1 MNMSL
6 RTRFSDNNV
15 VIKKDTYAL
24 TGIIMENM
32 HIDRDVNDFISC
44 PPFLISDFI
53 MHKHVLICNRKSY
66 TKK

>member
-1 MNMSL
+1 
-6 RTRFSDNNV
+6 
-15 VIKKDTYAL
+15 
-24 TGIIMENM
+24 MENM

-66 TKK
+66 TKKKILIKIYNLYIYFITIEENIKR

>member
-1 MNMSL
+1 
-6 RTRFSDNNV
+6 
-15 VIKKDTYAL
+15 
-24 TGIIMENM
+24 MENM

-66 TKK
+66 TKKKILIKIYNLYIYFIIIKENIKR

>member
-1 MNMSL
+1 
-6 RTRFSDNNV
+6 
-15 VIKKDTYAL
+15 
-24 TGIIMENM
+24 MENM

-66 TKK
+66 TKKKILIKIYNLYIYFIIIGGNIKR

>member
-1 MNMSL
+1 
-6 RTRFSDNNV
+6 
-15 VIKKDTYAL
+15 
-24 TGIIMENM
+24 MENM

-66 TKK
+66 TKKKILIKIYNLYIYFITTEENIKR

>member
-1 MNMSL
+1 
-6 RTRFSDNNV
+6 
-15 VIKKDTYAL
+15 
-24 TGIIMENM
+24 MENM

-66 TKK
+66 TKKKILIKIYNLYIYFITIEENIKG

>member
-1 MNMSL
+1 
-6 RTRFSDNNV
+6 
-15 VIKKDTYAL
+15 
-24 TGIIMENM
+24 MENM

-66 TKK
+66 TKKKILIIIYNLYIYFITIEENIKR

>member
-1 MNMSL
+1 
-6 RTRFSDNNV
+6 
-15 VIKKDTYAL
+15 
-24 TGIIMENM
+24 MENM

-66 TKK
+66 TKKKILIKIYNLYIYFITIKENIKR

>member
-1 MNMSL
+1 
-6 RTRFSDNNV
+6 
-15 VIKKDTYAL
+15 
-24 TGIIMENM
+24 MENM

-66 TKK
+66 TKKNILIKIYNLYIYFIAIEENIKR